1 MLENFD
7 LVSNLTEEQIQKIE
21 SICDS
26 RTYIQGELIFRENEC
41 PNNIYFLVSGEVS
54 LNKLEPQTGQNIQFK
69 QMHSGQSFGEMSFMD
84 GSPTSCSV
92 KAESDSHIYIL
103 SKQKLISS
111 MPDALKIINLMSTAI
126 TYQVNE
132 YLRYL
137 SDRYVIGLQQQIES
151 LKDFS
156 YFLLFILVRMHQVSA
171 EEDG

>member
-7 LVSNLTEEQIQKIE
+7 LVGNLTEAQIQKVE
-21 SICDS
+21 SICES
-26 RTYIQGELIFRENEC
+26 RTYKQGELIFQESER

-54 LNKLEPQTGQNIQFK
+54 LNKVEPQTGHNIQFK
-69 QMHSGQSFGEMSFMD
+69 RMNSGQSFGEMSFMD

-92 KAESDSHIYIL
+92 KAESDAHIYIL

-111 MPDALKIINLMSTAI
+111 VPDALKIITLMSTAI

-151 LKDFS
+151 LKDFN